1 MDCAGGYDSLQ
12 ELETQA
18 LGGLAMTHLRDG
30 SPGRRR
36 AFVEL
41 GGTRRFCRAALMFG
55 LGLTGISQAANPT
68 QYSLTDLGTLGGL
81 TSVGYGINAR
91 GQVTGT
97 ASIGGNVHSHAF
109 LYSGCSMQDLGT
121 LGGSNSTGEGINAS
135 GQVTGNSDITGNA
148 TYHAFLYAN
157 GVMKDIDPFG
167 SSSSSSGSSINASGQ
182 ITGDEQSL
190 AFLYSNGS
198 MQILASTLG
207 YYSYGSGI
215 NASGVIVGGGEL
227 FFVPGANA
235 FIYVNGVAFVFSFGG
250 SASGAAINNSGSIT
264 GTSEFIPN
272 GNTHAFLLTESL
284 GVDLGTLGGSNSYG
298 EGINA
303 VNQVTGS
310 SDIPG
315 DTSTHAFL
323 YSNGKMLD
331 LNTLDTT
338 SPLAKYV
345 TLTDAPGIN
354 DKGWIVVNGVDS
366 RTGNEHAYVLK
377 PVTSA
382 GECDDRDEH
391 GDGHSGHHCEDHARC
406 DDGHSGHH
414 CEDQG
419 PCGEDHSAHHC
430 DTDAHCGEGES

>member
-1 MDCAGGYDSLQ
+1 MSHSREDSPRL
-12 ELETQA
+12 
-18 LGGLAMTHLRDG
+18 
-30 SPGRRR
+30 RR
-36 AFVEL
+36 AFAGL
-41 GGTRRFCRAALMFG
+41 RAHKCFGVALLLG
-55 LGLTGISQAANPT
+55 LGLTGISQAANPPR
-68 QYSLTDLGTLGGL
+68 YSLTDLGALGGS
-81 TSVGYGINAR
+81 TSLGYGINSR

-97 ASIGGNVHSHAF
+97 ASIRDNVHSHAF

-135 GQVTGNSDITGNA
+135 GQVTGNSEITGNA
-148 TYHAFLYAN
+148 TYHTFLYTN
-157 GVMKDIDPFG
+157 GVMQDIDPFG

-198 MQILASTLG
+198 MQILQSTLG

-235 FIYVNGVAFVFSFGG
+235 FVYINGVAFVFSFGG
-250 SASGAAINNSGSIT
+250 SASGAAINDSGSIT
-264 GTSEFIPN
+264 GTAEFNPYV
-272 GNTHAFLLTESL
+272 NTHAFLSTASL
-284 GVDLGTLGGSNSYG
+284 AIDLGTLGGSNSYG

-303 VNQVTGS
+303 GNQVSGT

-315 DTSTHAFL
+315 DARTHAFL

-331 LNTLDTT
+331 LNTLDRT
-338 SPLAKYV
+338 SPLAKHV

-354 DKGWIVVNGVDS
+354 DEGWIVVNGVDS

-382 GECDDRDEH
+382 DECDDRDEH
-391 GDGHSGHHCEDHARC
+391 GDGHSGHHCEDHVRC
-406 DDGHSGHH
+406 DAGHSEHH
-414 CEDQG
+414 CEDQEQ
-419 PCGEDHSAHHC
+419 CGDDHSDHAQM
-430 DTDAHCGEGES
+430 D